1 MINWAG
7 LMAITPGGENTIFI
21 DHRIARVIN
30 LCDTPRVGIPV
41 NSGAP
46 GPNDSLENEGEFAFG
61 IRFRSR
67 CSGAGGGVGRRW

>member
-7 LMAITPGGENTIFI
+7 LMAITPGGESTISI
-21 DHRIARVIN
+21 AHRIARLVR

-46 GPNDSLENEGEFAFG
+46 GPNDALVDERKFAFG
-61 IRFRSR
+61 MGIRSR
-67 CSGAGGGVGRRW
+67 YS